1 MIDKMELIRHVG
13 VLETN
18 RTGWTKEL
26 NIIDWGSGAVYDI
39 RSWSPGHEK
48 CGKGVTLS
56 AKGLE
61 ELKAYI
67 QDEMERSEPDV

>member
-56 AKGLE
+56 ANGLQ
-61 ELKAYI
+61 ELMEYI
-67 QDEMERSEPDV
+67 RSEIERSNDG